1 MIAVFVKFPTRRVN
15 LIYPFIGSSQLA
27 RSRLNRASIYGRV
40 TPHREKPAGNV
51 ALLNLWSQQQ
61 TKHAMKITIMKN
73 RTLAVTFLSIAAF
86 AVGCNK
92 EQTTSEQIDKVQAE
106 TKQAAQDMKDY
117 TFAQKAEF
125 VKQMQGQLDSLNQDL
140 DQLSA
145 KIEKSSDAVK
155 AEAKPKF
162 QALRDQTAQLN
173 KQLDEARN
181 ATESTWDSVKGGFKK
196 AYEASKEGFQQAR
209 QWVSDKITP

>member
-1 MIAVFVKFPTRRVN
+1 MKHQHL
-15 LIYPFIGSSQLA
+15 LITL
-27 RSRLNRASIYGRV
+27 
-40 TPHREKPAGNV
+40 
-51 ALLNLWSQQQ
+51 
-61 TKHAMKITIMKN
+61 
-73 RTLAVTFLSIAAF
+73 LAVSAF

-92 EQTTSEQIDKVQAE
+92 EQTTSQQLDKVQAE

-117 TFAQKAEF
+117 TYAQKAEF
-125 VKQMQGQLDSLNQDL
+125 VAAMQAQLAALNRDL
-140 DQLSA
+140 DQLAA
-145 KIEKSSDAVK
+145 KVEKASDVVK
-155 AEAKPKF
+155 AEAKPKL

-209 QWVSDKITP
+209 QWVSDKIAP

>member
-1 MIAVFVKFPTRRVN
+1 
-15 LIYPFIGSSQLA
+15 
-27 RSRLNRASIYGRV
+27 
-40 TPHREKPAGNV
+40 
-51 ALLNLWSQQQ
+51 
-61 TKHAMKITIMKN
+61 MKN
-73 RTLAVTFLSIAAF
+73 KTLAVTVLSIAAF

-92 EQTTSEQIDKVQAE
+92 EAASPPVSEQVETVKTE

-125 VKQMQGQLDSLNQDL
+125 VAAMQVQLDALNKDL
-140 DQLSA
+140 DQLAA
-145 KIEKSSDAVK
+145 KIESSSDAVK
-155 AEAKPKF
+155 AEAKPKL

-173 KQLDEARN
+173 KQLEEARN

-209 QWVSDKITP
+209 QWVSDKIAP